1 MVFFAA
7 EKTSF
12 KRPAM
17 PRIKKYRSVYIVNRR
32 APFKA
37 FKAGAPFK
45 DQNYFI
51 VARDRRVTCMGV
63 RGETLWPFRAR
74 LHGDLP
80 TTSISTVKGHGPAV
94 VQSSRFKGSILRAA
108 SGRLSSP

>member
-17 PRIKKYRSVYIVNRR
+17 ARIKKYRSVYIVNRR

-45 DQNYFI
+45 DQN
-51 VARDRRVTCMGV
+51 
-63 RGETLWPFRAR
+63 
-74 LHGDLP
+74 
-80 TTSISTVKGHGPAV
+80 
-94 VQSSRFKGSILRAA
+94 
-108 SGRLSSP
+108 